1 MEQLEFHSFLL
12 HLGNELE
19 SNEFEAL
26 KFVLKGYVTSS
37 KCEEMVQVF
46 KYFEEMERLCLL
58 SPKNFVVLKIAL
70 GSIGRLDLVEKIE
83 GKEEFF
89 ASLFRETINNDNSLD
104 RKDCDLVCDDIK
116 EAAVHLAD
124 FFPRSGQSTSE
135 MHKKL
140 KLIGGEKDTDFQ
152 LQEIVE
158 DLQASAEDEQMTD
171 GSYLEDFNTSKT
183 SDKMKTAVTTGATS
197 PHATMLASFS
207 SAKKPDDNVV
217 TDGGDQKG
225 NKGNVRAGF
234 NKLDEETT
242 MNSSK
247 QGNFKPSW
255 PLRKY

>member
-1 MEQLEFHSFLL
+1 MNSKLVISL
-12 HLGNELE
+12 
-19 SNEFEAL
+19 
-26 KFVLKGYVTSS
+26 SS
-37 KCEEMVQVF
+37 V
-46 KYFEEMERLCLL
+46 
-58 SPKNFVVLKIAL
+58 
-70 GSIGRLDLVEKIE
+70 
-83 GKEEFF
+83 
-89 ASLFRETINNDNSLD
+89 
-104 RKDCDLVCDDIK
+104 
-116 EAAVHLAD
+116 
-124 FFPRSGQSTSE
+124 
-135 MHKKL
+135 HKKL

-152 LQEIVE
+152 LQEIAE

-217 TDGGDQKG
+217 TDGGDRKG

-242 MNSSK
+242 TNSSK
-247 QGNFKPSW
+247 QGNFNPSW

>member
-89 ASLFRETINNDNSLD
+89 ASLFRETINNDNNLD
-104 RKDCDLVCDDIK
+104 RKGLYQ
-116 EAAVHLAD
+116 
-124 FFPRSGQSTSE
+124 R
-135 MHKKL
+135 
-140 KLIGGEKDTDFQ
+140 
-152 LQEIVE
+152 
-158 DLQASAEDEQMTD
+158 
-171 GSYLEDFNTSKT
+171 
-183 SDKMKTAVTTGATS
+183 
-197 PHATMLASFS
+197 
-207 SAKKPDDNVV
+207 
-217 TDGGDQKG
+217 
-225 NKGNVRAGF
+225 
-234 NKLDEETT
+234 
-242 MNSSK
+242 
-247 QGNFKPSW
+247 
-255 PLRKY
+255 